1 MYNVMQSINDLLFMT
16 MTENGMSLNK
26 SVDFSEIDK
35 LEKGLQEKNIPYD
48 RHRLFDGWQ
57 IECDGWDAICH
68 RGSYGGTDG
77 LLEIMGD
84 IVENDDDDVEG
95 YLRAKDIL
103 SRL

>member
-1 MYNVMQSINDLLFMT
+1 MYNAMKSINDLLFTCMD
-16 MTENGMSLNK
+16 GMSLNENI
-26 SVDFSEIDK
+26 DFSEIDK
-35 LEKGLQEKNIPYD
+35 LEKGLQEKHIPYD

-57 IECDGWDAICH
+57 IKCDSWDAICH

-84 IVENDDDDVEG
+84 IVENDYDDVEG
-95 YLRAKDIL
+95 YLRAEDIL